1 MKGVILH
8 MNKNPLDLNGLTMDD
23 IDFSGVREALEKDK
37 QMEAE
42 YQRKYGDDWWEHY
55 IADTDPD
62 YDIDLDECSVNRAI
76 FGGYRLLI
84 MGHPAAVARKE
95 KLYWTKLKRLFG
107 PFYKRYVDHKAND
120 PKVNKALIK
129 DALKSGKWRELP
141 EELQDEYHRL
151 AGE

>member
-55 IADTDPD
+55 IADTNPSHG
-62 YDIDLDECSVNRAI
+62 IDLDERSVNEAI
-76 FGGYRLLI
+76 FEGHRLFV
-84 MGHPAAVARKE
+84 MGNPLMVAE
-95 KLYWTKLKRLFG
+95 IETLYWKKMKRLFG
-107 PFYKRYVDHKAND
+107 PFYKRYVNHKTND
-120 PKVNKALIK
+120 PRVNKALIK

-141 EELQDEYHRL
+141 KELQGKYHRL